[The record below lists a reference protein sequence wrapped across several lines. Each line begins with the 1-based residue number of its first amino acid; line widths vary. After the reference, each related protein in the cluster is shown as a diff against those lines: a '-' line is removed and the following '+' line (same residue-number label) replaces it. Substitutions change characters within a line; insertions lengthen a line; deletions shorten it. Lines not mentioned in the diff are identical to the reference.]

1 MDASMDARNALGEA
15 REIAGPDAWVLEPS
29 PPAVPEAPFFA
40 DDPATA
46 GTLDWRAWVNR
57 HPDRAAWT
65 ADRWLAAW
73 RRLGPAPAPLADTR
87 TALHRL
93 AFYVVAPARLRANG
107 KIGLRWTIGGF
118 GTPFFGADE
127 QIRVAG
133 ADLIVQRG
141 GSVSVQPITTL
152 AGAARFVLGA
162 PPDVEWATG
171 IGIRDAPSLGDVDA
185 PLAPDAAAAR
195 FLGDWYGF
203 AWSVLEHFRA
213 ESAEE
218 ARVQLWPEH
227 FDAAVACFSNE
238 RLTTFGAS
246 PGDQNCMEPY
256 LYVTA
261 PSVASVPS
269 DLWNASFFD
278 GAVLR
283 LSELVGVDDQHTAAL
298 DFFRAR
304 HASLA

>member
-29 PPAVPEAPFFA
+29 PPAVSEAPFFA

-57 HPDRAAWT
+57 HPDRAAWA
-65 ADRWLAAW
+65 ADRWLGAW
-73 RRLGPAPAPLADTR
+73 RRLGPAPAPLAD
-87 TALHRL
+87 A
-93 AFYVVAPARLRANG
+93 
-107 KIGLRWTIGGF
+107 
-118 GTPFFGADE
+118 
-127 QIRVAG
+127 
-133 ADLIVQRG
+133 
-141 GSVSVQPITTL
+141 
-152 AGAARFVLGA
+152 
-162 PPDVEWATG
+162 
-171 IGIRDAPSLGDVDA
+171 DA
-185 PLAPDAAAAR
+185 PLAPAAAAAG

-218 ARVQLWPEH
+218 GRVQLWPEH
-227 FDAAVACFSNE
+227 FDAAVACFSDE

-246 PGDQNCMEPY
+246 PGDQNCTEPY

-261 PSVASVPS
+261 PSVVSLPS

-283 LSELVGVDDQHTAAL
+283 LSELVGVDDQHRPAL

-304 HASLA
+304 HASLS